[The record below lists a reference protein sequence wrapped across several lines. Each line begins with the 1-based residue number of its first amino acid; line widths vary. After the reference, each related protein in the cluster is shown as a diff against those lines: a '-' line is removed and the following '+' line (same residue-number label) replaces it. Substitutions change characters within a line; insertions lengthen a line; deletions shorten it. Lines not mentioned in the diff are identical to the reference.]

1 MSEGQTNSEYFRS
14 VYDDTTYFIDNII
27 NEYDVFPTILEKM
40 AGGDASI
47 ELRKRYYLRAI
58 DEKWVNII
66 EDTLPCLDVLIRNPS
81 KFIEDKEEILPVE
94 LTRKVSVRTLQH
106 LAQHTDYISSI
117 EGDNI
122 IPKKLLNVFKEE
134 TLLTYENKF
143 LNTLIYRL
151 YGFVNRRYE
160 IAKNAG
166 QDEKTT
172 TLEFKENFDHDRV
185 RVRMNFKIEIG
196 ESTEDDDD
204 DKVERNYSY
213 TTDLWRR
220 VEKLNNIVT
229 TYADSEFVH
238 MMGKN
243 FIRPPVMRTNMI
255 LKNKNMHQCY
265 LLWQFMETYDNAGY
279 SMILQDNLE
288 NVDES
293 YIKELYSTLAIQYM
307 IFRHNIKNEFDVD
320 STLQSGDISEVLNPR
335 IIDELSAVSEAEFDE
350 KPPEEERVKRSPSE
364 QRYSTLTPDDM
375 IVLEAIDT
383 ALDADELY
391 RSNGQ

>member
-47 ELRKRYYLRAI
+47 ELHKRYYLRAI

>member
-320 STLQSGDISEVLNPR
+320 STLKSGDISEVLNPR

>member
-220 VEKLNNIVT
+220 VEKLNNLVT